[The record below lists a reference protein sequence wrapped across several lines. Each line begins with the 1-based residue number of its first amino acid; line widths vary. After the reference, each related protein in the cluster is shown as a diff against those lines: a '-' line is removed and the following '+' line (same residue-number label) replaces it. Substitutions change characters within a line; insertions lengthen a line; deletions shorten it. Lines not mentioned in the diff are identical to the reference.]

1 MAAKRQI
8 RLQQVK
14 PHTWYEDGDG
24 RLDSSPDD
32 IIHCK
37 HPVRFDVMVPQDF
50 VYLKNA
56 THKLNKKKK

>member
-24 RLDSSPDD
+24 RLDSSPND